1 MRHSPPLDD
10 EPSLVVSVGGS
21 GPVLSTRM
29 CVDLTR
35 EEYCGLVY
43 LFRSSSARYIRPF
56 LWPFLCADSRAKF
69 SHIPHYK
76 RRSPVL
82 LRSLLLLLAQPP
94 RENHHHER
102 LC

>member
-35 EEYCGLVY
+35 EEHCELVY
-43 LFRSSSARYIRPF
+43 LFRSSSARYIR
-56 LWPFLCADSRAKF
+56 PFLCADSRAKF

-76 RRSPVL
+76 RRSLVL

-94 RENHHHER
+94 RESHHHER
-102 LC
+102 FG